1 MPYLTGKVIHFSYIK
16 LLLHRMSDES
26 NLDIDEKLAIE
37 LSQHDN
43 LRNSALKFK

>member
-1 MPYLTGKVIHFSYIK
+1 MRYLTGKVIHFSYIK
-16 LLLHRMSDES
+16 LLLHKMSDEI
-26 NLDIDEKLAIE
+26 NLDIDEIIAVE